1 MNIQAQF
8 VLIQHSIKN
17 IYKDSELLQVISKD
31 IAEYI
36 SQKLPSDMKVN
47 DQWPEND
54 DGYVEF
60 NFCIQHPLL
69 VKYNYDVRVSI
80 RFALDDPDA
89 SEIKIVIDSRADGV
103 CPSLGVYSI
112 PFRTFADIH
121 RSNFADAIDHFIKPN
136 DANGVYAKI
145 KNAQYPMAFA
155 EQNKDTFTKIADH
168 FEEIGRLLK
177 LANAQLLVTDFNDSK
192 PPFYLVPKDAYP
204 TAKAS
209 TPQFIKFP
217 KLAFY
222 VPYIILTPTYP
233 HIDCSETLKKGE

>member
-17 IYKDSELLQVISKD
+17 IYKDSELLQVICKD

-54 DGYVEF
+54 DGYTEF

-80 RFALDDPDA
+80 RFAIDEPTA
-89 SEIKIVIDSRADGV
+89 SEIKFTIDSRAGGV
-103 CPSLGVYSI
+103 C
-112 PFRTFADIH
+112 RTFGEYTVSFGIFASFH
-121 RSNFADAIDHFIKPN
+121 HSNFADAIDHFIKPN
-136 DANGVYAKI
+136 DVGGVYATI
-145 KNAQYPMAFA
+145 KNSQFPMAFA
-155 EQNKDTFTKIADH
+155 EQNHDTITKIADH
-168 FEEIGRLLK
+168 FEAISRLLNQ
-177 LANAQLLVTDFNDSK
+177 ANAQLMVTDFSDSK
-192 PPFYLVPKDAYP
+192 PPFYIVPKDAYP
-204 TAKAS
+204 SAKAS

-217 KLAFY
+217 KLAIY

-233 HIDCSETLKKGE
+233 HLDCSETLKKG

>member
-17 IYKDSELLQVISKD
+17 IYKDSELLQVICKD

-80 RFALDDPDA
+80 RFAIDEPTA
-89 SEIKIVIDSRADGV
+89 SEIKFIIDHRGEGV
-103 CPSLGVYSI
+103 CPNLGEYTVSFGNFDGY
-112 PFRTFADIH
+112 H
-121 RSNFADAIDHFIKPN
+121 HNCFADAIDHFIKPN
-136 DANGVYAKI
+136 DVGGIYAKI
-145 KNAQYPMAFA
+145 KNSQFPMAFA
-155 EQNKDTFTKIADH
+155 KQNQTTFNKIADH
-168 FEEIGRLLK
+168 FEEISRLLNQ
-177 LANAQLLVTDFNDSK
+177 ANAQLMVTDFSDNR
-192 PPFYLVPKDAYP
+192 PPIYLVPKDAVP
-204 TAKAS
+204 SAKAS

-217 KLAFY
+217 KLAIY

-233 HIDCSETLKKGE
+233 HLDCSETLKKG